1 MPYDLLFD
9 LPYHLFCD
17 MIFDLLCDSPCDL
30 LYDSSY
36 DFLCTLSCGFPYN
49 LLYDLLCNLLCN
61 ILFDLL
67 CNLSFDTIDMP
78 TAFFVRSI
86 HKFPSALPTPFF
98 GRPCA
103 IGLEK
108 LPLPATPPYTTF
120 MAYFRCAETCNRSE
134 GIHRS
139 LLAAPRVPYSG
150 IVLHGATYKKESC
163 WQDSPPAAG
172 RDSDMLPSAAVR

>member
-9 LPYHLFCD
+9 LPCHLFCD
-17 MIFDLLCDSPCDL
+17 MFFDLLC
-30 LYDSSY
+30 
-36 DFLCTLSCGFPYN
+36 N
-49 LLYDLLCNLLCN
+49 M
-61 ILFDLL
+61 LFDLL

-108 LPLPATPPYTTF
+108 LPL
-120 MAYFRCAETCNRSE
+120 
-134 GIHRS
+134 
-139 LLAAPRVPYSG
+139 LAAPRVPYSG

>member
-17 MIFDLLCDSPCDL
+17 MIFD
-30 LYDSSY
+30 
-36 DFLCTLSCGFPYN
+36 
-49 LLYDLLCNLLCN
+49 LLCN

-78 TAFFVRSI
+78 TAFFVRSV

-120 MAYFRCAETCNRSE
+120 MAYFRCTETCNRSE

>member
-1 MPYDLLFD
+1 MPCDLLFD

-17 MIFDLLCDSPCDL
+17 MLFDLFYDSPCDLLCDSPCDL
-30 LYDSSY
+30 LYDSSR

-49 LLYDLLCNLLCN
+49 LLCDMLFDLLYDLLCNLLCN
-61 ILFDLL
+61 MPSDLFY
-67 CNLSFDTIDMP
+67 NLSFDSVAMP
-78 TAFFVRSI
+78 TALFVRSI

-103 IGLEK
+103 ILER

-134 GIHRS
+134 GIHRP

-150 IVLHGATYKKESC
+150 IVPLL
-163 WQDSPPAAG
+163 AA
-172 RDSDMLPSAAVR
+172 RPVRCIAA